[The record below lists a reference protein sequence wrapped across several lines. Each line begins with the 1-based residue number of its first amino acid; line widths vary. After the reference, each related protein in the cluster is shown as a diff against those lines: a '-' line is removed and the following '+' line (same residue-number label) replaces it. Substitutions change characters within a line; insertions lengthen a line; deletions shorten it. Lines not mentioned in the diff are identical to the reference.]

1 VAQRKWRSD
10 VSLATSAP
18 SFRDAA
24 RTAPQPAPHALRSD
38 WNINVLLVED
48 DAADT
53 SLILDVLRHHPRV
66 ASAAALA
73 APDIALLQLEVGH
86 MTPDLVLLDIH
97 MPRIDGFQFLTRL
110 RLIKA
115 MASVPVVFLTTS
127 VHLAD
132 VTDAKRSSAS
142 SYVTKPDS
150 FGELKERLDVVIRR
164 VIADGSTQHDR

>member
-1 VAQRKWRSD
+1 
-10 VSLATSAP
+10 
-18 SFRDAA
+18 
-24 RTAPQPAPHALRSD
+24 
-38 WNINVLLVED
+38 
-48 DAADT
+48 
-53 SLILDVLRHHPRV
+53 
-66 ASAAALA
+66 
-73 APDIALLQLEVGH
+73 
-86 MTPDLVLLDIH
+86 